1 MYSMWQEPY
10 FNLTAANLM
19 HRTYIY
25 SPVSGL
31 TSCPVAMTDGAA
43 RLLSQIIPS
52 LPASHPFHDA
62 YQRLIARTDSWTSG
76 QWMTERA
83 GGSDVQNTETWAKYS
98 PLPEKTGPFGRI
110 DEGDYLVSGF
120 KFFSSATD
128 ADMTILLAKTESGKL
143 STFLA
148 PLRKTIIDAD
158 GKERVVSNGVRIHRL
173 KNKLGTKQLPTAELE
188 LKDMRAHLVGP
199 LDQGIPTISH
209 ILNITRAHTFMA
221 SAAGWRRALSIAKSF
236 AKARTTL
243 DQPLWTLPLHL
254 RTLAETETKLR
265 GCLHLAFF
273 TIALMGFSETSFP
286 DTSPAAKY
294 APLPNAGHEAQ
305 VVLRTLTAVAKAVVS
320 KNAVS
325 GVQECMESMGGVG
338 YIDEADEPE
347 HNIARVFRDTNV
359 NAIWEGTTNV
369 LASEFVRHVLKKD
382 NIEVFGAWL
391 DRAIHTVENDVYRDV
406 LDKSWKNL
414 YRRLAGS
421 KDRVPEALANGRRI
435 MFSLA
440 WIVIGLLLATDA
452 QRDREGVAE
461 EIARRWIVN
470 GEPGVGEW
478 KMPDVGEVGPHAR
491 FQEGEERA
499 KWDCRIVWGVE
510 LPKNASTG
518 QRVRAKF

>member
-1 MYSMWQEPY
+1 
-10 FNLTAANLM
+10 
-19 HRTYIY
+19 
-25 SPVSGL
+25 
-31 TSCPVAMTDGAA
+31 MTDGAA
-43 RLLSQIIPS
+43 RLLSQVIPT
-52 LPASHPFHDA
+52 LPAAHPFHEA
-62 YQRLIARTDSWTSG
+62 YRRLTSRTDAWTSG

-98 PLPEKTGPFGRI
+98 PLPRKTGPYGRI

-158 GKERVVSNGVRIHRL
+158 GKERTVTNGVRIHRL

-209 ILNITRAHTFMA
+209 ILNITRAHTFMS

-243 DQPLWTLPLHL
+243 DQPLWSMPLHL
-254 RTLAETETKLR
+254 RTLAEIEIKLR
-265 GCLHLAFF
+265 GSLHLAWF
-273 TIALMGFSETSFP
+273 TIALMSFSENSFP
-286 DTSPAAKY
+286 AVDSAAKY
-294 APLPNAGHEAQ
+294 APLPRAGHEAQ
-305 VVLRTLTAVAKAVVS
+305 VVLRVLTAAAKAVVS
-320 KNAVS
+320 KNSVS

-338 YIDEADEPE
+338 YIDEPDEPE
-347 HNIARVFRDTNV
+347 YNIARVFRDTNV

-369 LASEFVRHVLKKD
+369 MASEFIRHILKKD
-382 NIEVFGAWL
+382 HLEVFSGWME
-391 DRAIHTVENDVYRDV
+391 RAIRTLENDTYRNT
-406 LDKSWKNL
+406 LDKSWQNL
-414 YRRLAGS
+414 RSRLASS
-421 KDRVPEALANGRRI
+421 KNRIPEALSNGRRV

-440 WIVIGLLLATDA
+440 WIVIGLLLAADA
-452 QRDREGVAE
+452 QRDHDGIAG
-461 EIARRWIVN
+461 EIAHRWILN
-470 GEPGVGEW
+470 GEGGVGEW
-478 KMPDVGEVGPHAR
+478 KLPDVGEVGPHAA

-499 KWDCRIVWGVE
+499 RWDCRLVWGVE

-518 QRVRAKF
+518 HRIARSKI